1 VLLFLRDVHF
11 LVPLAMQL
19 VICIWLALYFQLNR

>member
-1 VLLFLRDVHF
+1 MPAVHF

-19 VICIWLALYFQLNR
+19 VICIWVAIYWQIQR